1 MEKVPPAYYL
11 CSKPKKLS
19 TMLTRCFSLFFLL
32 VFFVAC
38 GPPPKFSEDEIAE
51 QETAW
56 EKMIDV
62 HDEVMPLVMHE
73 MQETVEELEELAQA
87 SAVEAN
93 DFHPRVQQAI
103 VDLKAADQGMY
114 DWMERIG
121 KNQLSSLREKYDD
134 HPAVMAYID
143 KEQVDIDQV
152 AEDIHS
158 SLAAAKELIKERAGN

>member
-56 EKMIDV
+56 KKMTDV

-73 MQETVEELEELAQA
+73 MQETVEEKSPDFLKQVQGIGPTYAKRLFEGGIRSMRSLADMDPAELAELAQMKN
-87 SAVEAN
+87 S
-93 DFHPRVQQAI
+93 D
-103 VDLKAADQGMY
+103 KAADWIQQAKG
-114 DWMERIG
+114 
-121 KNQLSSLREKYDD
+121 LASS
-134 HPAVMAYID
+134 
-143 KEQVDIDQV
+143 
-152 AEDIHS
+152 
-158 SLAAAKELIKERAGN
+158 